1 MIQLSARLSEKIS
14 ILFKAIKAVKNW
26 NSYVALYFN
35 RVKSDHVIL
44 EMRNGVKIRLRV
56 NSTDLMAFTHVW
68 LLKEYE
74 RPGFE
79 IKNNDT
85 VIDIGGHIGL
95 FALFSS
101 QFCKSG
107 KIYCFEPVKE
117 NFDMLKANI
126 ELNNIVNIIPVNAAV
141 STDNRTVTIYLNE
154 DEAGHSMH
162 VIGTKAVQVRSIS
175 LQNIF
180 DSYNIDS
187 CDFLKVDCEGEEYSI
202 MDSLPISYYDK
213 IRKIC
218 IEYHFADIKPHLLEK
233 LIKKLESFSFKIKTR
248 KILPDIGFLYAS
260 RY

>member
-1 MIQLSARLSEKIS
+1 MSATLLEKIR
-14 ILFKAIKAVKNW
+14 ILLKAIRAIRNW
-26 NSYVALYFN
+26 NDYAGLYLH
-35 RVKSDHVIL
+35 RIKSDHIVL
-44 EMRNGVKIRLRV
+44 EMRNGIKIKLRV

-85 VIDIGGHIGL
+85 VIDIGAHIGL

-107 KIYCFEPVKE
+107 KIYCFEPVRE
-117 NFDMLKANI
+117 NFDMLKMNL
-126 ELNNIVNIIPVNAAV
+126 ELNNITNVVATNAAV
-141 STDNRTVTIYLNE
+141 STDNGIVTIYLND

-162 VIGTKAVQVRSIS
+162 VTGSKSIQVRSVS
-175 LQNIF
+175 LQSVF
-180 DSYNIDS
+180 DSQHIEK

-202 MDSLPISYYDK
+202 MDSMPSPYYEK

-218 IEYHFADIKPHLLEK
+218 IEYHFADTKPNLVEG

-248 KILPDIGFLYAS
+248 KILQNIGFLYAT
-260 RY
+260 R